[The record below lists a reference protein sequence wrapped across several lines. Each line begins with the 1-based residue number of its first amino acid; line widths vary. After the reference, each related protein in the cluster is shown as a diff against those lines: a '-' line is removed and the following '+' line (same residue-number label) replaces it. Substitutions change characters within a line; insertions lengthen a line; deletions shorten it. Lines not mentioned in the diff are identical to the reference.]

1 MLREVVRGVVGGA
14 VGTGAMALTARLH
27 RELHARRDGIR
38 VDEIEEILD
47 YDDSE
52 HVVIAASTLL
62 QHVIGWAP
70 RSIRDRQ
77 ALFWVVHWG
86 YGSAVGVGH
95 VGLQRLLGREPWPGL
110 AFFVGCQTM
119 ALGLFP
125 VLGETPPPWHWER
138 RLLVTSMVQHAVYA
152 GGVAA
157 ANTATARLVG
167 TRSRRRAWSLRH
179 SARWELGR

>member
-1 MLREVVRGVVGGA
+1 MLREAARGVVGGA

-70 RSIRDRQ
+70 RSARGRQ
-77 ALFWVVHWG
+77 TLFWLVHWG

-95 VGLQRLLGREPWPGL
+95 VALRRVLGREPGPGWPSSS
-110 AFFVGCQTM
+110 A
-119 ALGLFP
+119 A
-125 VLGETPPPWHWER
+125 R
-138 RLLVTSMVQHAVYA
+138 RWPSAC
-152 GGVAA
+152 
-157 ANTATARLVG
+157 
-167 TRSRRRAWSLRH
+167 SRC
-179 SARWELGR
+179 SARPRRPGGGSAACW